1 VAILLGLA
9 AAATYGAADFAGGL
23 ISRRVN
29 PICVVFVS
37 QIAGVILLALV
48 LPFEGTPFDAN
59 ALWWGAAAGVGG
71 GGGVVFLYRGLS
83 RARMSVVAPITAVEA
98 AMIPVIYGLVTG
110 EEPGWLALAGIAI
123 ALLAVALVSAPRA
136 DEIPVTL
143 DVRRARMR
151 LTQPGIVDALIA
163 GLGFG
168 CFFILLSSA
177 GQDSGMWPL
186 IGSKAASI
194 SLVALAG
201 LVTRA
206 SLRPATGTWTGILI
220 AGVLDVAANVF
231 YLLASRA
238 GLLTLAA
245 VATSLYPASTVLLA
259 RIVLRERMS
268 GGQLAGLVLVVA
280 GVAMMAA
287 G

>member
-1 VAILLGLA
+1 MAILLGLA

-23 ISRRVN
+23 VSRRVH

-37 QIAGVILLALV
+37 QIAGVLILLCV
-48 LPFEGTPFDAN
+48 LPLEGSAFDGGAV
-59 ALWWGAAAGVGG
+59 AWGAAAGIGG
-71 GGGVVFLYRGLS
+71 GGGVVFLYRGLA

-98 AMIPVIYGLVTG
+98 AIIPVLYGLVTG
-110 EEPGWLALAGIAI
+110 EEPGWLALTGIAI
-123 ALLAVALVSAPRA
+123 ALVAVALVSAPRA
-136 DEIPVTL
+136 EDTGSRIAP
-143 DVRRARMR
+143 RGAAR
-151 LTQPGIVDALIA
+151 LSQPGLGDALLA

-168 CFFILLSSA
+168 CFFIFLSHA
-177 GQDSGMWPL
+177 GETSGMWPL
-186 IGSKAASI
+186 VGSKMSSI

-201 LVTRA
+201 VVART
-206 SLRPATGTWTGILI
+206 SLKPAAGTWGAILL

-259 RIVLRERMS
+259 RVVLHERMA
-268 GGQLAGLVLVVA
+268 GAQLVGLVLVVA